1 MPGVAVHGHLGG
13 EQVVDEAQL
22 VITRLLRKNVQSRPG
37 PRTLVVR
44 AERERLGV
52 STVFPQEVEQC
63 APVPSHALE
72 ERSQSGRSCRV
83 VKLLDPPSRLEDNL
97 TGFVV
102 RLMRGEVEQGLVL
115 TAHTEPDQ
123 FGLLLQE
130 GEGGFELAE
139 VIRAVSKYHGEFTG
153 RVHRSSH

>member
-1 MPGVAVHGHLGG
+1 MAESV
-13 EQVVDEAQL
+13 
-22 VITRLLRKNVQSRPG
+22 RP
-37 PRTLVVR
+37 
-44 AERERLGV
+44 A
-52 STVFPQEVEQC
+52 
-63 APVPSHALE
+63 
-72 ERSQSGRSCRV
+72 CRV
-83 VKLLDPPSRLEDNL
+83 VNLLDPPSRLEDNL

-139 VIRAVSKYHGEFTG
+139 VIRAVSNIM
-153 RVHRSSH
+153 RIHRTRAPLLALVDHI